1 MVYISNLTNAFK
13 ASVFNRQKITFE
25 KIFVREFTGVLKKH
39 VEIPGFN

>member
-1 MVYISNLTNAFK
+1 MHSK
-13 ASVFNRQKITFE
+13 PVFNRQKIMFE